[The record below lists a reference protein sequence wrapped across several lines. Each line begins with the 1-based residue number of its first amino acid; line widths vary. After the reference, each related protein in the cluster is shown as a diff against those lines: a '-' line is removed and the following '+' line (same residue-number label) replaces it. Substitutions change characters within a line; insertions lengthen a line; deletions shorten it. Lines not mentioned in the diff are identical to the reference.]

1 MLTGLALFRE
11 IHMIDRRMVVLGI
24 GASLS
29 GAALTSQAAHADNA
43 VSKMTAYRFSFPAL
57 AGEPIRLA
65 DFAGKPVLVVN
76 TASQCGYTPQYTG
89 LQKLWSEFHERGLT
103 IIAVPSNDFNQ
114 EPGIAG
120 DIAELANKDYGVT
133 FPMTAKAVVT
143 GSNAHPFYRWAAEV
157 RPKETPRWNFHKYL
171 IGRDGYIA
179 DVFASS
185 VEPTETR
192 VKTAVARLL
201 ANG

>member
-1 MLTGLALFRE
+1 
-11 IHMIDRRMVVLGI
+11 MIDRRMVVLGL
-24 GASLS
+24 GASVS
-29 GAALTSQAAHADNA
+29 GAMLASRAAQADNA
-43 VSKMTAYRFSFPAL
+43 VSKTTAYRFSFAVPS
-57 AGEPIRLA
+57 GEPIRLA

-89 LQKLWSEFHERGLT
+89 LQQLWSEFHERGLT

-114 EPGIAG
+114 EPGVG
-120 DIAELANKDYGVT
+120 SDIAALANKEYGVT

-143 GSNAHPFYRWAAEV
+143 GSNAHPFYRWAAEA

-171 IGRDGYIA
+171 VGRDGYIA

-185 VEPTETR
+185 VEPTDTR
-192 VKTAVARLL
+192 VKTAVARML
-201 ANG
+201 ADG

>member
-1 MLTGLALFRE
+1 
-11 IHMIDRRMVVLGI
+11 MIDRRMVVLGI

-29 GAALTSQAAHADNA
+29 GATLTSQAAHADNA

-103 IIAVPSNDFNQ
+103 IVAVPSNDFNQ

-120 DIAELANKDYGVT
+120 DIAELANKEYGVT

-143 GSNAHPFYRWAAEV
+143 GSNAHPFYRWAAEA

-185 VEPTETR
+185 VEPTDTR

-201 ANG
+201 ADG

>member
-1 MLTGLALFRE
+1 
-11 IHMIDRRMVVLGI
+11 MIDRRMVVLGI

-29 GAALTSQAAHADNA
+29 GATLTSQAAHADNA

-89 LQKLWSEFHERGLT
+89 LQKLWGEFHERGLA

-120 DIAELANKDYGVT
+120 DIAELANKEYGVT

-143 GSNAHPFYRWAAEV
+143 GSNAHAFYRWAAEA

-185 VEPTETR
+185 VEPTDTR

-201 ANG
+201 ADG

>member
-1 MLTGLALFRE
+1 
-11 IHMIDRRMVVLGI
+11 MIDRRMVVLGI

-29 GAALTSQAAHADNA
+29 GATLTSQAAHADNA

-89 LQKLWSEFHERGLT
+89 LQKLWGEFHERGLA

-120 DIAELANKDYGVT
+120 DIAELANKEYGVT

-143 GSNAHPFYRWAAEV
+143 GSNAHPFYRWAAEA

-185 VEPTETR
+185 VEPTDTR

-201 ANG
+201 ADG

>member
-1 MLTGLALFRE
+1 
-11 IHMIDRRMVVLGI
+11 MINRRMVVLGI

-143 GSNAHPFYRWAAEV
+143 GSNAHPFYRWATEA

>member
-1 MLTGLALFRE
+1 MV
-11 IHMIDRRMVVLGI
+11 DRRTVLFGI
-24 GASLS
+24 GAALPAATLLS
-29 GAALTSQAAHADNA
+29 RTALADTA
-43 VSKMTAYRFSFPAL
+43 LSKTTAYRFSFSAL
-57 AGEPIRLA
+57 AGEPIRLG

-89 LQKLWSEFHERGLT
+89 LQKLWGEFHERGLSM
-103 IIAVPSNDFNQ
+103 IAVPSNDFNQ

-120 DIAELANKDYGVT
+120 DIADLANKQYGVT
-133 FPMTAKAVVT
+133 FPMAAKAVVT
-143 GSNAHPFYRWAAEV
+143 GSNAHPFYRWAAEA

-185 VEPTETR
+185 VEPTDTR
-192 VKTAVARLL
+192 VKTAIARML
-201 ANG
+201 ADG

>member
-1 MLTGLALFRE
+1 MLPGLALLRE

-29 GAALTSQAAHADNA
+29 GATLTSQAARADNA
-43 VSKMTAYRFSFPAL
+43 ASKMTAYRFSFPAL

-120 DIAELANKDYGVT
+120 DIAEQANKDYGVT

-143 GSNAHPFYRWAAEV
+143 GSNAHPFYRWAAEA

-185 VEPTETR
+185 VEPTDTR

>member
-1 MLTGLALFRE
+1 
-11 IHMIDRRMVVLGI
+11 MINRRMVLLGV

-29 GAALTSQAAHADNA
+29 GATLISRAASADSA
-43 VSKMTAYRFSFPAL
+43 VSKTTAYRFSFPAL

-89 LQKLWSEFHERGLT
+89 LQKLWSEFHQRGLS

-114 EPGIAG
+114 EPGVAG
-120 DIAELANKDYGVT
+120 DIAELANKEYGVT

-143 GSNAHPFYRWAAEV
+143 GSNAHPFYRWAAEA

-171 IGRDGYIA
+171 IGRDGYLA
-179 DVFASS
+179 DVFASP
-185 VEPTETR
+185 VEPTDTR
-192 VKTAVARLL
+192 VKTALARIL
-201 ANG
+201 ADS

>member
-1 MLTGLALFRE
+1 
-11 IHMIDRRMVVLGI
+11 MIDRRMVVLGI
-24 GASLS
+24 GTSLS
-29 GAALTSQAAHADNA
+29 GATLTSQAAHADNA

-89 LQKLWSEFHERGLT
+89 LQKLWSEFHQRGLA

-120 DIAELANKDYGVT
+120 DIAELANKEYGVT

-143 GSNAHPFYRWAAEV
+143 GSNAHPFYRWAAEAL
-157 RPKETPRWNFHKYL
+157 PKETPRWNFHKYL

-185 VEPTETR
+185 VEPTDTR
-192 VKTAVARLL
+192 VKTTVARLL
-201 ANG
+201 ADG

>member
-1 MLTGLALFRE
+1 
-11 IHMIDRRMVVLGI
+11 MIDRRMVLLGM
-24 GASLS
+24 GASWC
-29 GAALTSQAAHADNA
+29 GATLASRTAQADA
-43 VSKMTAYRFSFPAL
+43 VSKTTAYRFTFPVPS
-57 AGEPIRLA
+57 GEPIRLG
-65 DFAGKPVLVVN
+65 DLAGKPVMVVN

-89 LQKLWSEFHERGLT
+89 LQKLWSEFHERGLS

-120 DIAELANKDYGVT
+120 DIAELANKEYGVT

-143 GSNAHPFYRWAAEV
+143 GSNAHPFYRWAAEA
-157 RPKETPRWNFHKYL
+157 RPKDTPRWNFHKYL

-185 VEPTETR
+185 VEPTDTR
-192 VKTAVARLL
+192 VKTAVARIL
-201 ANG
+201 ADS

>member
-1 MLTGLALFRE
+1 
-11 IHMIDRRMVVLGI
+11 MIDRRMVVLGI

-29 GAALTSQAAHADNA
+29 GATLTSQAAHADNA

-89 LQKLWSEFHERGLT
+89 LQKLWSEFHQRGLA

-120 DIAELANKDYGVT
+120 DIAELANKEYGVT

-143 GSNAHPFYRWAAEV
+143 GSNAHPFYRWAAEA

-171 IGRDGYIA
+171 IGRDGYIT

-185 VEPTETR
+185 VEPTDTR

-201 ANG
+201 ADG

>member
-1 MLTGLALFRE
+1 
-11 IHMIDRRMVVLGI
+11 MIDRRMVVLGL

-29 GAALTSQAAHADNA
+29 SLALTSNGARADGAA
-43 VSKMTAYRFSFPAL
+43 SKTTAYRFSFPAL
-57 AGEPIRLA
+57 SGEPIRLA
-65 DFAGKPVLVVN
+65 DFAGKPVMVVN

-89 LQKLWSEFHERGLT
+89 LQQLWSEFHQRGLS
-103 IIAVPSNDFNQ
+103 IIAVPSNDFHQ

-120 DIAELANKDYGVT
+120 DIADLANKQYGVT

-143 GSNAHPFYRWAAEV
+143 GSNAHPFYRWAAEA
-157 RPKETPRWNFHKYL
+157 RPKDTPRWNFHKYL

-185 VEPTETR
+185 VEPTDTR
-192 VKTAVARLL
+192 VKTAVARML
-201 ANG
+201 ADG

>member
-143 GSNAHPFYRWAAEV
+143 GSNAHPFYRWAAEA